1 MGCYFF
7 HINFNRKYAIPWTR
21 PEPVLRSLAR
31 PLHRTWRVFL
41 TWTSVRRVWFCHWK
55 GCGLR
60 LQGCRELIERNSWL
74 KIKGNF
80 FFLCLND
87 FPDPSLMAVHL
98 LWLSDCY
105 HQKGHDSG
113 DPSACL
119 MCRCIQKTGNLKILY
134 LDGSFPSFSKSF
146 LKISRATY
154 SLKVSQL
161 TIWVAVPRRC
171 HCDSPLVIKYGNG
184 ISSISSQL

>member
-80 FFLCLND
+80 FFSLFKWLSRSISYGC
-87 FPDPSLMAVHL
+87 PSLMAVRL
-98 LWLSDCY
+98 LSSKRTWFRWPKCLSGVQVHPEDRQPEDFVPGWKFSFVFQEFFEDFKSYLFTQGISIDNLSCC
-105 HQKGHDSG
+105 
-113 DPSACL
+113 A
-119 MCRCIQKTGNLKILY
+119 KTLPLR
-134 LDGSFPSFSKSF
+134 FPSGN
-146 LKISRATY
+146 
-154 SLKVSQL
+154 Q
-161 TIWVAVPRRC
+161 IWQWNIF
-171 HCDSPLVIKYGNG
+171 H
-184 ISSISSQL
+184 

>member
-1 MGCYFF
+1 MELLDAFF
-7 HINFNRKYAIPWTR
+7 HISTENALNSPRASA
-21 PEPVLRSLAR
+21 VLRSLAR

-60 LQGCRELIERNSWL
+60 LQGCRELIERNSWFKWL
-74 KIKGNF
+74 SRSISYG
-80 FFLCLND
+80 C
-87 FPDPSLMAVHL
+87 PSLMAVRL
-98 LWLSDCY
+98 LSSKRTWFRWPKCLSGVQVHPEDR
-105 HQKGHDSG
+105 QPEDFVPGWKF
-113 DPSACL
+113 
-119 MCRCIQKTGNLKILY
+119 
-134 LDGSFPSFSKSF
+134 SFDFQEFFWRFQELSSYC
-146 LKISRATY
+146 TY

-171 HCDSPLVIKYGNG
+171 HSPLVIKYGNG